1 MCRKF
6 TGEHSSDKILY
17 INSRN
22 NIHQKEK
29 LTQANSCEFFR
40 DLCINNVPRC
50 LIFQQ
55 GTCNDL
61 NKNGHHRPLQSN
73 TVRRY
78 GIVGVSVAPWEEVC
92 QWGGIWGFKS
102 SSHAQYHSLF
112 LMPANLDVEC
122 PVTSPAPC
130 LSTCNYASHH
140 DNNRLNLWNRKPA
153 PMKCFTLQ

>member
-6 TGEHSSDKILY
+6 TGKHSLDKILY

-40 DLCINNVPRC
+40 DLCINSVPRC

-55 GTCNDL
+55 GACNDL

-73 TVRRY
+73 TIRRY

-92 QWGGIWGFKS
+92 QWRWDLRFQKLKPHPVSLSFSDACQSGCRMPIYFS
-102 SSHAQYHSLF
+102 STMSVYMSLCF
-112 LMPANLDVEC
+112 
-122 PVTSPAPC
+122 SP
-130 LSTCNYASHH
+130 
-140 DNNRLNLWNRKPA
+140 W
-153 PMKCFTLQ
+153 Q

>member
-6 TGEHSSDKILY
+6 IGEHSLDKILY

-29 LTQANSCEFFR
+29 LTQTNSCEFLR
-40 DLCINNVPRC
+40 DHCINSVPRC

-55 GTCNDL
+55 GACNDL

-73 TVRRY
+73 TIRRY

-92 QWGGIWGFKS
+92 QWRWDLRFQKLKP
-102 SSHAQYHSLF
+102 HPVSLSF
-112 LMPANLDVEC
+112 LMPANLDVER
-122 PVTSPAPC
+122 PFTSPAPC

-140 DNNRLNLWNRKPA
+140 GNNRLNL
-153 PMKCFTLQ
+153 